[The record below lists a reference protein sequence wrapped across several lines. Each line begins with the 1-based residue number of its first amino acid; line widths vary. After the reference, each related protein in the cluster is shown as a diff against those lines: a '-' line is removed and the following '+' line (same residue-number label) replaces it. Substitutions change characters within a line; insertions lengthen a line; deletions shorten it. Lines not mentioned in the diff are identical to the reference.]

1 MNKKIIYTY
10 RIVQVAMLAVLV
22 SVLIKEIPEGKNLI
36 EGILAVILTGIGWYI
51 LTETIIVLISE
62 VTNIRKSLNQIENI
76 LAKKIVD
83 DEAQKAKIKKNILN

>member
-1 MNKKIIYTY
+1 MNKIIYLY

-22 SVLIKEIPEGKNLI
+22 SVLLKEIPEGKNLI

-51 LTETIIVLISE
+51 LTETIIVLILE

-76 LAKKIVD
+76 LVKNMVD
-83 DEAQKAKIKKNILN
+83 SEVESAKIKKNLLN